1 MKVPLQVFFNFVLIA
16 SGYQVMGEG
25 KQAGIHY
32 NIKLVRCF
40 IIWGGELEGACT
52 ADLMFCP
59 LHYKLN
65 NATM

>member
-1 MKVPLQVFFNFVLIA
+1 MKVPLQLFFNIVLIA

-32 NIKLVRCF
+32 IIKLVRCF
-40 IIWGGELEGACT
+40 IIGGREPEGACI

-59 LHYKLN
+59 LHYKMN
-65 NATM
+65 NATT